1 MCPVLLVHL
10 GLKGKNSFMA
20 HHWDECVRRISIGRH
35 SHHHSNFEGEK
46 KEFFFREATEAKKV
60 GWLLMDNLWRPR
72 QLGLEVNILLLFW
85 RSLV

>member
-35 SHHHSNFEGEK
+35 SHHHSNFEKEK
-46 KEFFFREATEAKKV
+46 KEFFFREATEAKKSWMAPYGQFMETLATWYGGQYFAAV
-60 GWLLMDNLWRPR
+60 L
-72 QLGLEVNILLLFW
+72 
-85 RSLV
+85 